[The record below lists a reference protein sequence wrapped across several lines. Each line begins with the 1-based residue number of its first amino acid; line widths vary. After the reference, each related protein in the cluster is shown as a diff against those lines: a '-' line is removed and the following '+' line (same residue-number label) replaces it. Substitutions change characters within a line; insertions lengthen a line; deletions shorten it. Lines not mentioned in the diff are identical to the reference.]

1 MALMWETFTSHPW
14 FQQVPVSPL
23 IFIKQLYRNIG
34 PHSNTCT
41 KESQGRYQYGAGAHP
56 DLRCTGCTSTGQ
68 LKFICWLIWQGLP
81 SNTQGNAPSVRK
93 SIYHR
98 KFFENRLS
106 CATLCFPSFNR
117 DMGVETQLKF
127 LFTAQNTAFWEKW
140 WIATSL
146 RIKDPLRRGH
156 KRRSPGPV

>member
-41 KESQGRYQYGAGAHP
+41 KESQGSYQYGAGAHP

-106 CATLCFPSFNR
+106 CAILCFPSFNR